1 MPRHRSTPRTRLDRI
16 RRVAGVAVACAMI
29 AAMTGSSVSQ
39 AQTTTNL
46 SPKAG
51 AVGPALESAIRT
63 RLAQIGATTCTET
76 AVYVAM
82 YLANK
87 QSAAFTI
94 NAVGGSAARRPI
106 YMTMESTDPGF
117 STRISNLFI
126 GPNCDGV
133 YSQSIRWTESCRVV
147 KSKYFAK
154 FANEE
159 MLLRE
164 TSMSRDGDRQLI
176 LTPID
181 SGCLSTKTE
190 PFLR

>member
-1 MPRHRSTPRTRLDRI
+1 VL
-16 RRVAGVAVACAMI
+16 AVT
-29 AAMTGSSVSQ
+29 AALVGSSSSV
-39 AQTTTNL
+39 AQTTTSL
-46 SPKAG
+46 APKSG
-51 AVGPALESAIRT
+51 AVGAALEAAIRT
-63 RLAQIGATTCTET
+63 RLAQIGVTTCTET

-87 QSAAFTI
+87 QSASFTI
-94 NAVGGSAARRPI
+94 DAVGGNAARRPI

-117 STRISNLFI
+117 STRISNLFV

-147 KSKYFAK
+147 KEKYFPR
-154 FANEE
+154 FSNEQ

-164 TSMSRDGDRQLI
+164 TSVSRDGERQVT
-176 LTPID
+176 LTPL
-181 SGCLSTKTE
+181 SAGCLSTKTE

>member
-1 MPRHRSTPRTRLDRI
+1 MLRIQLKGLPKPRSAARGARRS
-16 RRVAGVAVACAMI
+16 VALAAVAAMI
-29 AAMTGSSVSQ
+29 GSSASV
-39 AQTTTNL
+39 AQTSTNL
-46 SPKAG
+46 APKSG
-51 AVGPALESAIRT
+51 AVGATLEAAIRA
-63 RLAQIGATTCTET
+63 RLAQIGVTSCTET

-87 QSAAFTI
+87 QSASFTI
-94 NAVGGSAARRPI
+94 DAVGGNAARRPI

-117 STRISNLFI
+117 STRISNLFV

-147 KSKYFAK
+147 KEKYFPR
-154 FANEE
+154 FSNEQ

-164 TSMSRDGDRQLI
+164 TSVSRDGERQVT
-176 LTPID
+176 LTPLGA
-181 SGCLSTKTE
+181 GCLSTKTE

>member
-1 MPRHRSTPRTRLDRI
+1 MLRFQLKDPWKARSILRGARSSVVLAV
-16 RRVAGVAVACAMI
+16 VAAVI
-29 AAMTGSSVSQ
+29 GSSASV

-46 SPKAG
+46 APKSG
-51 AVGPALESAIRT
+51 AVGATLEAAIRA
-63 RLAQIGATTCTET
+63 RLAQIGVTSCTET

-87 QSAAFTI
+87 QSASFTI
-94 NAVGGSAARRPI
+94 DAVGGNAARRPI

-117 STRISNLFI
+117 STRISNLFV

-133 YSQSIRWTESCRVV
+133 YSQSIRWTENCRVV
-147 KSKYFAK
+147 KEKYFPR
-154 FANEE
+154 FSNEE

-164 TSMSRDGDRQLI
+164 ASVSRDGARQVT
-176 LTPID
+176 LTPLGT
-181 SGCLSTKTE
+181 GCLSTKTE